1 MTSSRLS
8 AVATAAPGTALLE
21 GGIAAAVHSLAR
33 GAHVHVAPVEEGERG
48 RLLEF
53 LRGVVEDGVG
63 VFGRHLRLERVVA
76 LVQTLR
82 IN

>member
-1 MTSSRLS
+1 GGGDGG
-8 AVATAAPGTALLE
+8 AGGTALLE
-21 GGIAAAVHSLAR
+21 GRIAAAVHGLAR

-53 LRGVVEDGVG
+53 LGGVVENHVG
-63 VFGRHLRLERVVA
+63 VFDGNLRLERVVA

-82 IN
+82 IMG